1 MKKKIKVA
9 FVTPEFSPIARSG
22 ELADVASSLPR
33 FLAQEGLEVMVFLP
47 RYRRPEIDSL
57 AMELIFPELWVPL
70 GAEKVKASIFKSE
83 PGRFAI
89 YLIDSP
95 KFFYRPE
102 IYGPASTGY
111 LDNDARFIFFNRA
124 VLEFILQTKLEINV
138 IHCHNW
144 ATALIPLFLRTH
156 YNHWPT
162 LKSIATVFTIHNA
175 AYQGEFPPES
185 LKLTGLNWDY
195 FTPQKLSFNGRF
207 NFLKAGL
214 IFADIINTVSH
225 TYKDEIE
232 KKAASD
238 ELGLI
243 LRSRKDRFFSI
254 RSGIDY
260 EVWNPGQD
268 AYLAANYTAQ
278 DISGKK
284 ICKEDLIREM
294 GLTISLKK
302 PILGLVTYFS
312 YLKGIDLVIKSL
324 KAIMQHDLGLVICG
338 QGEESFAAELREAAA
353 NFQGRLAV
361 KTDMTAS
368 LMHKIFAGADLLLI
382 PSREEPCGLNQFYAF
397 RYGTIPVARA
407 VGGLKETI
415 IPFHSEIHCGN
426 GFVFHAFS
434 SKALLQALR
443 RALAIY
449 QRAELWEK
457 LVKRVMEQ
465 DFSWSSPGEEYIQ
478 LYHRAIAYQKG
489 EK

>member
-1 MKKKIKVA
+1 MKEKIRVA
-9 FVTPEFSPIARSG
+9 FVTPEFSPLARSG

-33 FLAQEGLEVMVFLP
+33 FLAQEGLEVMVFMP

-57 AMELIFPELWVPL
+57 PMELIQPELWVPL
-70 GAEKVKASIFKSE
+70 GEEKVKASVFKSE
-83 PGRFAI
+83 PGRFVL

-95 KFFYRPE
+95 RFFYRPE

-124 VLEFILQTKLEINV
+124 VLEFLVQTKSEINV

-144 ATALIPLFLRTH
+144 PTALIPVFLRTH
-156 YNHWPT
+156 YRDWPPF
-162 LKSIATVFTIHNA
+162 KSVATVFTIHNA

-195 FTPQKLSFNGRF
+195 FTPQRLSFNGRF

-214 IFADIINTVSH
+214 VFADIINTVSN

-232 KKAASD
+232 KKAFSD

-243 LRSRKDRFFSI
+243 LHNLKDRFFSV

-268 AYLAANYTAQ
+268 PYLAANYTAQ

-284 ICKEDLIREM
+284 ICKKDLIREM
-294 GLTISLKK
+294 GLNISLKK
-302 PILGLVTYFS
+302 PLLGLVSYFS
-312 YLKGIDLVIKSL
+312 HLKGIDLVIKSL
-324 KAIMQHDLGLVICG
+324 KTIMQLDLGFVICG
-338 QGEESFAAELREAAA
+338 QGEENFAAELREAAA
-353 NFQGRLAV
+353 NFPGRLAL

-397 RYGTIPVARA
+397 RYGTIPIARA

-415 IPFHSEIHCGN
+415 LPFNPKTFSGN
-426 GFVFHAFS
+426 GFLFRSFS
-434 SKALLQALR
+434 SSALLRTLRQALS
-443 RALAIY
+443 LY
-449 QRAELWEK
+449 QKTELWMK
-457 LVKRVMEQ
+457 LVVNVMKQ
-465 DFSWSSPGEEYIQ
+465 DFSWSGPGEEYIQ
-478 LYHRAIAYQKG
+478 LYHRAIEYRKG
-489 EK
+489 VR